1 MAKTLVEKTLVWAH
15 RGAFG
20 YAPENTMPAF
30 QMAIDMK
37 ADGIELDVHF
47 SKDGKIVVIHDE
59 TIDRT
64 SNGQGKVT
72 DYTYEELLA
81 FDFGIKTDAKY
92 KGTKIPTLA
101 EVYELFA
108 PTNLTINIE
117 IKTSDP
123 AMPAAL
129 DALAKEYGIEDRVLY
144 SSFNHEQIAR
154 IQRVNPDVF
163 IAPLYSFNMVKAWDY
178 CKNIPAQ
185 ASHPNKNQ
193 ISLYPEYV
201 EECHKL
207 GIRVH
212 PWTVNSEDD
221 MRFLVEQGCDA
232 LITNYPDIARKVVD
246 GE

>member
-154 IQRVNPDVF
+154 MQRVNPDAF

>member
-154 IQRVNPDVF
+154 MQRVNPDAF

-212 PWTVNSEDD
+212 PWTVNSEED

>member
-1 MAKTLVEKTLVWAH
+1 MAKTLVPKTLVWAH

-30 QMAIDMK
+30 RMAIDMK

-117 IKTSDP
+117 IKTADP

-154 IQRVNPDVF
+154 IQRVNPDAF

-178 CKNIPAQ
+178 CKSIPAQ

>member
-1 MAKTLVEKTLVWAH
+1 MV
-15 RGAFG
+15 
-20 YAPENTMPAF
+20 Y
-30 QMAIDMK
+30 
-37 ADGIELDVHF
+37 
-47 SKDGKIVVIHDE
+47 
-59 TIDRT
+59 
-64 SNGQGKVT
+64 

-117 IKTSDP
+117 IKTADP

-154 IQRVNPDVF
+154 IQRVNPDAF
-163 IAPLYSFNMVKAWDY
+163 IAPLYSFNMIKAWDY

-212 PWTVNSEDD
+212 PWTVNNEDD